1 MGCDTIRHDILFRV
15 EVEEDPMRRLRTAAR
30 TGGIGFVVGFVLVGL
45 LRGLRGGIGGGV
57 VLGTLGVALGWVVS
71 GALEEID
78 DLEELDATERRKVD
92 VSPPADPDKAE
103 SDTDEGTT
111 PSEGAAGEDT
121 DSDADVEPSGTAVQ
135 ADDD

>member
-1 MGCDTIRHDILFRV
+1 
-15 EVEEDPMRRLRTAAR
+15 MRRLRTAAR

-45 LRGLRGGIGGGV
+45 LRGLRAGIGGGV
-57 VLGTLGVALGWVVS
+57 LLGTLGAALGWVVS

-78 DLEELDATERRKVD
+78 DLEEFDATERGKVD
-92 VSPPADPDKAE
+92 VSPPG
-103 SDTDEGTT
+103 DTDEAGSNATEEPTT
-111 PSEGAAGEDT
+111 DEDADAGEDSDT